1 MNISNLQIISSSF
14 DSAGIKFNSNSL
26 KIVISNFN
34 YTLNSVDKTTN
45 CFDFSA
51 FDSVTIQDSI
61 FKSNSGVQADDLYIS
76 SVKSGN
82 VIFQNWSFNGAGS
95 TNLGV
100 YNRLPGLFIDS
111 SSSISFIN
119 WKFQDYVKIS
129 KFGAVR
135 IKSSNI
141 TFNSWVFQSNDGEE
155 GGSLY
160 VTLNSVVSL
169 NNWTLNNNHAKVKGG
184 WIEAN
189 ENSIVSSTNWQFS
202 NNTAINSAVIYL
214 VSKGAF
220 IDCKSN

>member
-1 MNISNLQIISSSF
+1 M
-14 DSAGIKFNSNSL
+14 
-26 KIVISNFN
+26 VISNFN

-51 FDSVTIQDSI
+51 FDSITIKDSI
-61 FKSNSGVQADDLYIS
+61 FNSNSGVQADDLYIA

-95 TNLGV
+95 IGSTNLGV
-100 YNRLPGLFIDS
+100 YDRLPGLYIDS
-111 SSSISFIN
+111 SSSISFNN

-141 TFNSWVFQSNDGEE
+141 SFNSWVFQNNDGEE

-160 VTLNSVVSL
+160 VTLNSVVLL
-169 NNWTLNNNHAKVKGG
+169 NNWTLNNNNAKVKGG

-189 ENSIVSSTNWQFS
+189 ENSIVSTTNCQFS
-202 NNTAINSAVIYL
+202 NNTSINSAVMYL
-214 VSKGAF
+214 VSKGTF
-220 IDCKSN
+220 IDCKSKLILW